1 MHWLRRIWY
10 KPLAERKLASEL
22 EFHLEQQMAEYVAAG
37 MPEKEA
43 RRRANLEFG
52 GLERFKEECRETR
65 TENPLDIAARDF
77 RVAFRGLGKDR
88 KFAAIAILALA
99 LGIGA
104 STAIFSV
111 IDNVLL
117 HPFAYKDTPHL
128 VNMRIR
134 DLDQEDQG
142 RGMFAYR
149 ELQDYAQQNRVFD
162 HVIGN
167 VEDDIVYEAGDHNVR
182 WGGNYVTPGSFEL
195 LGMPAYLGRTLEPG
209 DFEPGAPPVFVLR
222 HLMWISQFQGD
233 PSIVGKTF
241 VLNGVARTL
250 VGVMPPRFAWGG
262 ADLWMPRSPDGK
274 EIYVA
279 GQFPNYWGMVA
290 HLKPSVS
297 RDEAAANLM
306 VIAKR
311 RAAAFPDDYPK
322 HFSVEVVP
330 FAQLG
335 TGRHF
340 RVTLFILLS
349 AVALL
354 LLIGCGNVAN
364 LLLARAT
371 TREREFA
378 VRAALG
384 ASRGRLI
391 AQLLAESFL
400 LAICGA
406 VSGVFLAWGG
416 VKALAA
422 SIPPFTIASE
432 SVVELNGAVLL
443 FALGTGVGTV
453 LLFGLAPA
461 LRASRCGLNETLRDT
476 SKAITSSAGAVRLR
490 NAVIVLEVALSLTLL
505 FAAGL
510 FTRSFRRLMD
520 EPLGLSA
527 DHVLVIRMPLPPQR
541 YKTAAQLASFFRPLF
556 GRLKAMPGVE
566 AVSAMSSV
574 PAYGGIRSDLQIAG
588 KDHTGRWEV
597 IFQLCSRDL
606 FSILR
611 IPFLDGRAFNED
623 EVNDARQVAVINRTF
638 QRQYF
643 GGTNPIGQHI
653 RLNTL
658 KTFPDPVT
666 DPTFE
671 IIGVVA
677 DVKNHGVQDPT
688 IAEAWVPYTVTGSAM
703 RGVLV
708 RTTAE
713 PKTLV
718 KAIGRE
724 VWETDPSVAMN
735 EPESLEY
742 YLNIF
747 SYAQPRL
754 GFLLVNVFAS
764 IGLLLVTIGVY
775 SVIAYSTARRTHEI
789 GLRMALGAAAR
800 DVVAMVLRQG
810 LRLLG
815 MGIVIGLLASL
826 ALARVIV
833 SQLWGVSPYEPVTF
847 AAVVGLLLIIGL
859 LACWVPARRATR
871 IDPTTALRYE

>member
-1 MHWLRRIWY
+1 
-10 KPLAERKLASEL
+10 
-22 EFHLEQQMAEYVAAG
+22 
-37 MPEKEA
+37 
-43 RRRANLEFG
+43 
-52 GLERFKEECRETR
+52 
-65 TENPLDIAARDF
+65 
-77 RVAFRGLGKDR
+77 
-88 KFAAIAILALA
+88 
-99 LGIGA
+99 
-104 STAIFSV
+104 
-111 IDNVLL
+111 
-117 HPFAYKDTPHL
+117 
-128 VNMRIR
+128 
-134 DLDQEDQG
+134 
-142 RGMFAYR
+142 
-149 ELQDYAQQNRVFD
+149 
-162 HVIGN
+162 
-167 VEDDIVYEAGDHNVR
+167 
-182 WGGNYVTPGSFEL
+182 
-195 LGMPAYLGRTLEPG
+195 
-209 DFEPGAPPVFVLR
+209 
-222 HLMWISQFQGD
+222 
-233 PSIVGKTF
+233 
-241 VLNGVARTL
+241 
-250 VGVMPPRFAWGG
+250 
-262 ADLWMPRSPDGK
+262 
-274 EIYVA
+274 
-279 GQFPNYWGMVA
+279 
-290 HLKPSVS
+290 
-297 RDEAAANLM
+297 
-306 VIAKR
+306 
-311 RAAAFPDDYPK
+311 
-322 HFSVEVVP
+322 
-330 FAQLG
+330 
-335 TGRHF
+335 
-340 RVTLFILLS
+340 
-349 AVALL
+349 
-354 LLIGCGNVAN
+354 
-364 LLLARAT
+364 
-371 TREREFA
+371 
-378 VRAALG
+378 
-384 ASRGRLI
+384 
-391 AQLLAESFL
+391 
-400 LAICGA
+400 
-406 VSGVFLAWGG
+406 
-416 VKALAA
+416 
-422 SIPPFTIASE
+422 
-432 SVVELNGAVLL
+432 
-443 FALGTGVGTV
+443 
-453 LLFGLAPA
+453 
-461 LRASRCGLNETLRDT
+461 
-476 SKAITSSAGAVRLR
+476 
-490 NAVIVLEVALSLTLL
+490 
-505 FAAGL
+505 
-510 FTRSFRRLMD
+510 
-520 EPLGLSA
+520 
-527 DHVLVIRMPLPPQR
+527 
-541 YKTAAQLASFFRPLF
+541 
-556 GRLKAMPGVE
+556 MPGVE

-847 AAVVGLLLIIGL
+847 AAAVGLLLIIGL